1 MLVQY
6 RALALIAWLCLALG
20 AASAKEPPSKPARSA
35 HVLMTAPSAL
45 YSRRALRRA
54 RILLQLRLLQLRE
67 ERLERVRQIIERRLP
82 SDLRPK
88 GDLRWDSETFPTPR
102 P

>member
-6 RALALIAWLCLALG
+6 RALTVIAWLCLALG
-20 AASAKEPPSKPARSA
+20 AASAKEHHAARPSHA
-35 HVLMTAPSAL
+35 LTAASSDL

-67 ERLERVRQIIERRLP
+67 ERLERIRQIIERRIP
-82 SDLRPK
+82 SDLLPK